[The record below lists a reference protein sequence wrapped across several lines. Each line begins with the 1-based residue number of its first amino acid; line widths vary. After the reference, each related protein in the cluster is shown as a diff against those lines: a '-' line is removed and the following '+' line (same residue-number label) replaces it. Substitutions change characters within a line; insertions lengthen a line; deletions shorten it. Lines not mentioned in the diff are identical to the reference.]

1 MALTEGQILMIAVAF
16 IVAGIAKGAI
26 GIGLPP
32 IAVGLMT
39 LAVPLEDSLAIM
51 TIPTLTTNVW
61 QAIYGRGLLRL
72 FRRFWTLALTATI
85 TLLIVAATLHQLGSP
100 KATAWL
106 GVMLVVYS
114 TIALLAWRPRVS
126 REAERWMNPVM
137 GAASGFV
144 AGITGI
150 AAVPFLPY
158 MQSLEINKDDLV
170 QALGILFI
178 FLIGALGIALL
189 RQGAFDATNVIGGV
203 AAIVPTSIGVWLGQ
217 KSRNA
222 LSPEMFRRVFL
233 IGLLGIGLHMARGL
247 L

>member
-1 MALTEGQILMIAVAF
+1 MTEVQILVTAVAF
-16 IVAGIAKGAI
+16 VIAGIAKGAV

-39 LAVPLEDSLAIM
+39 LAVPLEDALAIM
-51 TIPTLTTNVW
+51 TIPTLVTNIW
-61 QAIYGRGLLRL
+61 QAAYGQGLLRL

-85 TLLIVAATLHQLGSP
+85 TLILVAATLDKLGS
-100 KATAWL
+100 AQASAWL
-106 GVMLVVYS
+106 GVMLVLYS
-114 TIALLAWRPRVS
+114 TIVLLAWRPRVS
-126 REAERWMNPVM
+126 RQAERWMNPLM
-137 GAASGFV
+137 GIASGAV
-144 AGITGI
+144 AGFTGI

-158 MQSLEINKDDLV
+158 MQSLDIDKDDLV

-178 FLIGALGIALL
+178 FLIGSLTFALF
-189 RQGAFDATNVIGGV
+189 RQGAFDATNVMGGIV
-203 AAIVPTSIGVWLGQ
+203 AIVPTSIGVWLGQ

-233 IGLLGIGLHMARGL
+233 IGLLGLGLHMARGL

>member
-1 MALTEGQILMIAVAF
+1 MTEFQILVVAAAF

-32 IAVGLMT
+32 IAVGIMT
-39 LAVPLEDSLAIM
+39 LAVPLDDALAIM
-51 TIPTLTTNVW
+51 AIPTLTTNVW

-85 TLLIVAATLHQLGSP
+85 ALVVVAATLGKLGS
-100 KATAWL
+100 AQASAWL

-126 REAERWMNPVM
+126 RQTERWMNPLM
-137 GAASGFV
+137 GIASGAV

-158 MQSLEINKDDLV
+158 MQSLDINKDDLV
-170 QALGILFI
+170 QALGVLFI
-178 FLIGALGIALL
+178 FLIGALTFALF
-189 RQGAFDATNVIGGV
+189 RQGAFDTANTIGGL

-217 KSRNA
+217 KSRDA

-233 IGLLGIGLHMARGL
+233 IGLLGLGLHMARGL

>member
-1 MALTEGQILMIAVAF
+1 MTEVQILVIFIAF
-16 IVAGIAKGAI
+16 IFAGIAKGAV

-39 LAVPLEDSLAIM
+39 LAVPLEDALAIM
-51 TIPTLTTNVW
+51 TIPTLVTNIW
-61 QAIYGRGLLRL
+61 QAAYGRGLLRL
-72 FRRFWTLALTATI
+72 FRRFWTLALTATV
-85 TLLIVAATLHQLGSP
+85 TLILVAASLDKLGS
-100 KATAWL
+100 AQASAWL
-106 GVMLVVYS
+106 GVMLAVYS
-114 TIALLAWRPRVS
+114 TIVRLAWRPRVS
-126 REAERWMNPVM
+126 RRAERWMNPLM
-137 GAASGFV
+137 GIASGGV
-144 AGITGI
+144 AGFTGI

-158 MQSLEINKDDLV
+158 MQSLDIDKDELV

-178 FLIGALGIALL
+178 FLIGALTFALF
-189 RQGAFDATNVIGGV
+189 RQGAFDATNVIGGI

-233 IGLLGIGLHMARGL
+233 IGLLALGLHMARGL

>member
-1 MALTEGQILMIAVAF
+1 MTEVQILVIAVAF
-16 IVAGIAKGAI
+16 IVAGIAKGAV

-39 LAVPLEDSLAIM
+39 LAVPLDDALAIM
-51 TIPTLTTNVW
+51 TIPTLVTNVW
-61 QAIYGRGLLRL
+61 QAGYGPGLLRL
-72 FRRFWTLALTATI
+72 FRRFWTLALTATV
-85 TLLIVAATLHQLGSP
+85 TLILVAATLGKLGSP
-100 KATAWL
+100 QASAWL
-106 GVMLVVYS
+106 GVMLAVYS
-114 TIALLAWRPRVS
+114 TIVLLAWRPRVS
-126 REAERWMNPVM
+126 RRAERWMNPLM
-137 GAASGFV
+137 GAASGAV
-144 AGITGI
+144 AGFTGI

-158 MQSLEINKDDLV
+158 MQSLDIDKDDLV

-178 FLIGALGIALL
+178 FLIGALTFALF
-189 RQGAFDATNVIGGV
+189 RQGTFDATNVMGGI

-233 IGLLGIGLHMARGL
+233 VGLLALGLHMARGL

>member
-1 MALTEGQILMIAVAF
+1 MTEVQILVIFIAF
-16 IVAGIAKGAI
+16 IFAGIAKGAV

-39 LAVPLEDSLAIM
+39 LAVPLEDALAIM
-51 TIPTLTTNVW
+51 TIPTLVTNIW
-61 QAIYGRGLLRL
+61 QAAYGRGLLRL
-72 FRRFWTLALTATI
+72 FRRFWTLALTATV
-85 TLLIVAATLHQLGSP
+85 TLILVAASLDKLGS
-100 KATAWL
+100 AQASAWL
-106 GVMLVVYS
+106 GVMLAVYS
-114 TIALLAWRPRVS
+114 TIVLLAWRPRVS
-126 REAERWMNPVM
+126 RRAERWMNPLM
-137 GAASGFV
+137 GIASGGV
-144 AGITGI
+144 AGFTGI

-158 MQSLEINKDDLV
+158 MQSLDIDKDELV

-178 FLIGALGIALL
+178 FLIGALTFALFGGI
-189 RQGAFDATNVIGGV
+189 

-233 IGLLGIGLHMARGL
+233 IGLLALGLHMARGL